1 MFDNLMYLISGM
13 SIIAPPVIFVVF
25 LINALIHSGLQQ
37 GSLICDRLMLI
48 DLNMGGI
55 TMEIVSAFMMAAYSL
70 ERFLD
75 DLASFALFGFLPL
88 LFVVFLILAIVQ
100 GVKVKKHGGKKAPM
114 IVFIVLS
121 AVFAVLTL
129 CEVLLMLLLAAAIA
143 HM

>member
-1 MFDNLMYLISGM
+1 
-13 SIIAPPVIFVVF
+13 
-25 LINALIHSGLQQ
+25 
-37 GSLICDRLMLI
+37 
-48 DLNMGGI
+48 MGGI

-121 AVFAVLTL
+121 SVFAVLTL
-129 CEVLLMLLLAAAIA
+129 CEVLLMLLLAAAVA

>member
-1 MFDNLMYLISGM
+1 
-13 SIIAPPVIFVVF
+13 
-25 LINALIHSGLQQ
+25 
-37 GSLICDRLMLI
+37 MLI